1 MLRDDFIKAARLI
14 AKIDSLEDG
23 SQMDD
28 DAVLNEIA
36 RLADENDRL
45 ERELS
50 DGKKRYADAFFNA
63 PREDE
68 KDDAEVAE
76 KEIVVEDFLDL

>member
-1 MLRDDFIKAARLI
+1 MLREDFIKAARLI

-23 SQMDD
+23 AQMDD

-45 ERELS
+45 ERELA
-50 DGKKRYADAFFNA
+50 DGRKRYADAFFNA
-63 PREDE
+63 PREEE